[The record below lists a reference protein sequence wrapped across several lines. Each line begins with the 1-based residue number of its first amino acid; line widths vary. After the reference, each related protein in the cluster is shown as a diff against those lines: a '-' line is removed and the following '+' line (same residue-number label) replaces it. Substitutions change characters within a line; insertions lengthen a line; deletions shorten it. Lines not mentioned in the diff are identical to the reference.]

1 VYDAVTE
8 ALLDEKVKSQPEVR
22 GRLLE
27 SVLKTL
33 DDSQPKLRS
42 SIEMKPSTSDLMDT
56 GNYQEPAREFMAK
69 FTTRE

>member
-1 VYDAVTE
+1 MYDAVTE
-8 ALLDEKVKSQPEVR
+8 ALLDEKVKLQPEAR

-33 DDSQPKLRS
+33 EGSQPKLRS
-42 SIEMKPSTSDLMDT
+42 SMEMKPSTSDLMDT